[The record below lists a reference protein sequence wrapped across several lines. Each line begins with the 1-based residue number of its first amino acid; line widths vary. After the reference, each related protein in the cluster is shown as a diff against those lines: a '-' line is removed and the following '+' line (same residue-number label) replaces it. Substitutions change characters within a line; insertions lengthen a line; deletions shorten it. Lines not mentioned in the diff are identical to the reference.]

1 MTHSKGDKIDGYEVV
16 LLLKDSGIAQT
27 YRVRDAQRCLRV
39 MKTKCTANEAAVA
52 NIAPLFVTQG
62 DATDGGGH
70 YVIYRHL
77 SGETL
82 EARLLRE
89 GCLSIEEARHIITD
103 IASQVADLHEQ
114 GFCHNNLTA
123 DNIMLDLSTGEPQ
136 AWLTGFSNVSTFDT
150 ADADVTAIGRLLW
163 FMIFGE
169 QPSVPPRMRNKQLSG
184 LNEHMV
190 NIMYKSL
197 TNDFTSARQMA
208 DALEG
213 KIEVKRSAKPIGP
226 GFSAVAGM
234 NDIKRRLQE
243 DVIDILA
250 ERENAEAY
258 GIHIPNGMLLYG
270 PPGCGKTFI
279 AEKLAE
285 QAAFNYEYVKS
296 SDLASTYIHGS
307 QEKIGSLF
315 DKARANAPTILCFDE
330 FDALVPRRDEVHNA
344 SQSGEV
350 NEFLSQLN
358 NCGKDGI
365 FVIATTNRPESIDP
379 AVLRTGRID
388 YMLYV
393 PLPDH
398 EARRQLF
405 DITLKNRKVEDGIDC
420 SQLANLTDGYI
431 ASDITAIV
439 NDAARKAFH
448 TKEPISMSLLKDAVT
463 HRKPSLTKQQIKGY
477 EQMRQ
482 RFEHS
487 ANEERHRIGFY

>member
-1 MTHSKGDKIDGYEVV
+1 MTYLKGDIIDGYTVV
-16 LLLKDSGIAQT
+16 LLLKDGNTAKT
-27 YRVRDAQRCLRV
+27 YRVRDEHKRLLV
-39 MKTKCTANEAAVA
+39 MKAECTENELVAANAT
-52 NIAPLFVTQG
+52 PLFVAQG
-62 DATDGGGH
+62 NDIDSNSR
-70 YVIYRHL
+70 YVVYRHL

-89 GCLSIEEARHIITD
+89 GSLTIEEAKRIITD
-103 IASQVADLHEQ
+103 IASQIADLHAK
-114 GFCHNNLTA
+114 GYCHRNLTA

-136 AWLTGFSNVSTFDT
+136 AWLTGFSNVNAFDN
-150 ADADVTAIGRLLW
+150 ADTDIIALGRLLW
-163 FMIFGE
+163 LMIFGE
-169 QPSVPPRMRNKQLSG
+169 QPSTPPRMRNRDMPG
-184 LNEHMV
+184 LDERMI
-190 NIMYKSL
+190 NIMYKAL
-197 TNDFTSARQMA
+197 TNDFASARQMA

-213 KIEVKRSAKPIGP
+213 KIEVKHSTKPTGP
-226 GFSAVAGM
+226 GFAAVAGM
-234 NDIKRRLQE
+234 SDIKRRLQE

-250 ERENAEAY
+250 DRKNAQAY
-258 GIHIPNGMLLYG
+258 GIDIPNGMLLYG

-279 AEKLAE
+279 AEKFAE
-285 QAAFNYEYVKS
+285 QATYNYEYVKS

-307 QEKIGSLF
+307 QEKIGALF
-315 DKARANAPTILCFDE
+315 EKARKNAPTILCFDE

-358 NCGKDGI
+358 NCGKDGV
-365 FVIATTNRPESIDP
+365 FVIATTNRPEGIDP

-388 YMLYV
+388 YLLYV

-405 DITLKNRKVEDGIDC
+405 DIMLKNRPVEEDMD
-420 SQLANLTDGYI
+420 SSELANLTDGYI
-431 ASDITAIV
+431 ASDITAVV

-448 TKEPISMSLLKDAVT
+448 AKEPITMSLLRDAVS
-463 HRKPSLTKQQIKGY
+463 HRKPSLTKKLIRDY

-487 ANEERHRIGFY
+487 ANEERRRVGF